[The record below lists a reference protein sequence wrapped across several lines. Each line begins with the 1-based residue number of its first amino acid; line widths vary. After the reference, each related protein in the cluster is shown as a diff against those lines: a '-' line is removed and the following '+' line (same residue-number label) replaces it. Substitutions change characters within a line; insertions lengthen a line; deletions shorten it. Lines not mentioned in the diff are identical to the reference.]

1 MNKFTLALLVGFTG
15 SIKIGWPVEENQ
27 DADFLVND
35 SSKKKDDQLIKER
48 KIAFMPS
55 FLGGLFLFLC
65 KLSYKS

>member
-35 SSKKKDDQLIKER
+35 SLKKKDDQLIKER
-48 KIAFMPS
+48 KIET
-55 FLGGLFLFLC
+55 
-65 KLSYKS
+65 